1 MVGQLYR
8 EPQETIIKR
17 ACALIKNKTKKNL
30 TSRINYEESHRHCS
44 QLVHIDCCFPE
55 EWTPVT
61 DTKSGSNDQN
71 LGTVDLTAQL
81 GVQRVD
87 GRNNIFTCIGD
98 GELGCT
104 TQTSSYPDKVHCS
117 NTGIEISQG
126 GSQLCWTFYL
136 LKISLI
142 GQTLTRK
149 LLRYRDEVRFELR
162 TNSEVRLKGKVR
174 QGELYCLLLEAS
186 ETVGV
191 LK

>member
-1 MVGQLYR
+1 M
-8 EPQETIIKR
+8 
-17 ACALIKNKTKKNL
+17 
-30 TSRINYEESHRHCS
+30 
-44 QLVHIDCCFPE
+44 
-55 EWTPVT
+55 
-61 DTKSGSNDQN
+61 
-71 LGTVDLTAQL
+71 
-81 GVQRVD
+81 
-87 GRNNIFTCIGD
+87 
-98 GELGCT
+98 
-104 TQTSSYPDKVHCS
+104 
-117 NTGIEISQG
+117 
-126 GSQLCWTFYL
+126 CWTFYL